1 VKKGLREERGVEPLA
16 MQIFAGIILL
26 VIGLGIG
33 YAVFTW
39 AGKGTQQALSFSV
52 SVSPNSTTIVI
63 PATGDNTK
71 NLNVT
76 VNRIGAYDKTVTLI
90 ATGQPTGVTV
100 SFSPASGIPGFG
112 STMTVE
118 VDNRATSGT
127 TTLTIKATGTDGVE
141 QVATLELTL
150 V

>member
-1 VKKGLREERGVEPLA
+1 MRKGLDERGVEPLA
-16 MQIFAGIILL
+16 MQILAGIVLL

-33 YAVFTW
+33 YTVFTW
-39 AGKGTQQALSFSV
+39 AGRGTQQALSFSV
-52 SVSPNSTTIVI
+52 SVSPNSTTIGR
-63 PATGDNTK
+63 PATSDNTK
-71 NLNVT
+71 NVSVT
-76 VNRIGAYDKTVTLI
+76 VSRIGAYDKTVTLS

-100 SFSPASGIPGFG
+100 NFSPLSGIPAFG
-112 STMTVE
+112 STMTVG
-118 VDNRATSGT
+118 VDNSAILGT